1 MGNSWQFLRPYG
13 SKRQSRARVEEK
25 EFSNSLIRVKRKKS
39 DIRFV
44 SGKEKEMMMMMRKDN
59 KTTNKSI

>member
-1 MGNSWQFLRPYG
+1 MNSLRSIING
-13 SKRQSRARVEEK
+13 KFVAIRVEEK

-44 SGKEKEMMMMMRKDN
+44 SGKEKEMMMMRKDN

>member
-1 MGNSWQFLRPYG
+1 MKSLRSIITGQFV
-13 SKRQSRARVEEK
+13 AIRVEEK
-25 EFSNSLIRVKRKKS
+25 EFSNSIIRVKRKKS

>member
-1 MGNSWQFLRPYG
+1 MNSLRSIINGQFV
-13 SKRQSRARVEEK
+13 AIRVEEK

>member
-1 MGNSWQFLRPYG
+1 MNSLRRIINGQFV
-13 SKRQSRARVEEK
+13 AIRVEEK